1 MPHLQFEVNKRLS
14 IDLKRE
20 FIDFIETK
28 FSQIMQTG
36 TDHIAIS
43 IREMNEENLS
53 LGRVG
58 KEETVCLMNL
68 DIRIGRSELQKKQ
81 LVKTFMNGAE
91 NILGIKVQ
99 NQYVTITSHVG
110 QEFNFFEKTLSDW
123 KKNDDPAN
131 TS

>member
-1 MPHLQFEVNKRLS
+1 MPHLQFEVNKRLN

-28 FSQIMQTG
+28 FSEIMQTG

-53 LGRVG
+53 LGRAN

-68 DIRIGRSELQKKQ
+68 DIRIGRSDLQKKE

-99 NQYVTITSHVG
+99 NQYVTITSHIG
-110 QEFNFFEKTLSDW
+110 EEFNFFEKTLSDW

>member
-1 MPHLQFEVNKRLS
+1 MPHLQFEVNKRLN
-14 IDLKRE
+14 INLKKE
-20 FIDFIETK
+20 FIDFIEMK
-28 FSQIMQTG
+28 FSEIMQTG

-43 IREMNEENLS
+43 IREMDKENLS

-68 DIRIGRSELQKKQ
+68 DIRIGRSELQKKE

-110 QEFNFFEKTLSDW
+110 EEFNFFEKTLSDW